1 MSGIAWGMYCTDCD
15 NAPCAGKFPTL
26 ASMCACFTAC
36 CAAGMSGAVTSST
49 VSGSYLDCGSSCSII
64 FVERVLLFLI
74 GAFFL
79 LGWLALQKA
88 ITAMTPHTRA
98 RKKNS
103 PHQGISPL
111 LPLSACSHV
120 AVPFVPFVPDA
131 GIMEGVCTTGGLV
144 HPVPFANVLTA
155 PSLGAAVPGASVP
168 EGVVFA
174 AAVLG
179 AAVPGAIWA
188 SDPGAS
194 AAPTLG
200 PTGSSPSGQ
209 VCGPATAPICVC
221 RVAVSPSAQHAPGP
235 MDLDMSPCWLHVQ

>member
-1 MSGIAWGMYCTDCD
+1 MSGIAWGMYCRDCD
-15 NAPCAGKFPTL
+15 IAPCAGKFPAL
-26 ASMCACFTAC
+26 ARMACLFAACFSAR
-36 CAAGMSGAVTSST
+36 MSGAVTSSA
-49 VSGSYLDCGSSCSII
+49 VSGSYLDCGSSCSTI

-74 GAFFL
+74 GGFFL

-88 ITAMTPHTRA
+88 ITARTPHTRA

-103 PHQGISPL
+103 PHQGTPPL
-111 LPLSACSHV
+111 LPLSACSRV
-120 AVPFVPFVPDA
+120 AVPSVPFAPDA
-131 GIMEGVCTTGGLV
+131 GIVDGVCTTGGLV

-168 EGVVFA
+168 EGVVFV
-174 AAVLG
+174 AAVPG
-179 AAVPGAIWA
+179 ADVPGAIWA
-188 SDPGAS
+188 SVSGAS

-200 PTGSSPSGQ
+200 PTGATPSGQ
-209 VCGPATAPICVC
+209 VCGPAIAPICVC